1 MYIIQVIR
9 HYLGMNQKEL
19 AQRAGITQP
28 DLCEMETK
36 EPYGRIDKYKR
47 LSDYLGVPV
56 HALVTDDCSL
66 IPISFFDK
74 HPPRPY
80 TKTVSG
86 TMLELGRGGE
96 DLALAMERQR
106 LEPINPSLA
115 RLILPFYKLRYR
127 PGYDILSFN
136 EYGRPVYIEVKTSL
150 DDSPDF
156 VLTKQEYAAANK
168 LTAAGETYQIFRFT
182 NWGTERQELAVYDFQ
197 ELKESHEVTP
207 ATYMCSTAPKSQAI
221 TGITYCRE
229 LRGMS
234 KGELADYLGIKT
246 PDLWRYENGKRQCP
260 VGVYQKMAQVLK
272 VSIDQL
278 LEEHTV
284 FGKINESQFFC

>member
-1 MYIIQVIR
+1 MHIIQVIR
-9 HYLGMNQKEL
+9 HYLGLSQKEL

-28 DLCEMETK
+28 DFCEMETK

-56 HALVTDDCSL
+56 HALVANDCSL

-74 HPPRPY
+74 NPHRPY
-80 TKTVSG
+80 TKTVAGSK
-86 TMLELGRGGE
+86 LELGRGGE
-96 DLALAMERQR
+96 DLTLALERQR
-106 LEPINPSLA
+106 LGSINPSLS
-115 RLILPFYKLRYR
+115 RLVLPFYKLRHR
-127 PGYDILSFN
+127 PGYDILSFD
-136 EYGRPVYIEVKTSL
+136 ESGRAIYIEVKTAL
-150 DDSPDF
+150 DDNPDF
-156 VLTKQEYAAANK
+156 VLTKQEYATANK

-182 NWGTERQELAVYDFQ
+182 NWGTERQELAVYDFR

-207 ATYMCSTAPKSQAI
+207 ATYLCSAAPRNEKV

-234 KGELADYLGIKT
+234 KGELADCLGIKT

-260 VGVYQKMAQVLK
+260 VGVYQKMADILGVT
-272 VSIDQL
+272 IDQL
-278 LEEHTV
+278 IQLHT
-284 FGKINESQFFC
+284 IC

>member
-1 MYIIQVIR
+1 MHIIQVVR
-9 HYLGMNQKEL
+9 HYLGLNQKEL

-47 LSDYLGVPV
+47 LSDYLGIPV

-66 IPISFFDK
+66 VPISFFDK

-80 TKTVSG
+80 TKTVAGSK
-86 TMLELGRGGE
+86 LELGRGGE
-96 DLALAMERQR
+96 DLALTLERQR
-106 LEPINPSLA
+106 LEPINPSLS

-127 PGYDILSFN
+127 PGYDILSFD

-156 VLTKQEYAAANK
+156 VLTKQEYTAANK
-168 LTAAGETYQIFRFT
+168 LTAAGEAYLIFRFT
-182 NWGTERQELAVYDFQ
+182 NWGSEKQELAVYDFR
-197 ELKESHEVTP
+197 ELKESCEVTP
-207 ATYMCSTAPKSQAI
+207 ATYMCSTTPRNETI

-234 KGELADYLGIKT
+234 KGELADCLGIRT

-278 LEEHTV
+278 LEEHTA
-284 FGKINESQFFC
+284 FGKINES